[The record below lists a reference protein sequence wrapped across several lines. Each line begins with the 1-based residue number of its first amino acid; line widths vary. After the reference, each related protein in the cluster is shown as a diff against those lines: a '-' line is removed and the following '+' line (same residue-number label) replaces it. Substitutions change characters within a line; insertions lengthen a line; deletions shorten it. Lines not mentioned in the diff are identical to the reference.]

1 MLAGVA
7 GGALISGAAFWFAGQ
22 MSVREAP
29 ALANAAAT
37 LPEADLRALAALWGA
52 RLPEGEPCLEAVKR
66 DLRCHQGTGGLA
78 ELRLLDRPALLGADG
93 PSTALLIGLN
103 DTEATLRIAGQE
115 QRISL
120 AALRARFGD
129 DFVTLWRAP
138 ESWRTEMALGDRG
151 PDVDS
156 LASRLAHWDGL
167 AAVANNRPFNAALQE
182 RLRAFQTS
190 EKLSAD
196 GVAGPRTLIRLVRQG
211 GAAEPRLLNSDA
223 TVAGK

>member
-1 MLAGVA
+1 
-7 GGALISGAAFWFAGQ
+7 
-22 MSVREAP
+22 
-29 ALANAAAT
+29 
-37 LPEADLRALAALWGA
+37 
-52 RLPEGEPCLEAVKR
+52 
-66 DLRCHQGTGGLA
+66 
-78 ELRLLDRPALLGADG
+78 
-93 PSTALLIGLN
+93 LLIGLN

-120 AALRARFGD
+120 AALRTRFGD

-138 ESWRTEMALGDRG
+138 ANWRTEMGFGARG
-151 PDVDS
+151 PDVDW

-167 AAVANNRPFNAALQE
+167 AAAAKNRPFNASLQE
-182 RLRAFQTS
+182 RLRAFQSS